1 MGNIQV
7 QCSGEFTL
15 FFPTPKD
22 EYKLFSD
29 LSVFFDA
36 EPIQFDAKHN
46 ALYAALYHATEGTCM
61 LLYTMHV
68 KNKGREI
75 TFTCGRE
82 GEYDRA
88 KISLLL
94 TVLAPF
100 VTSGSIRMYNEKIN
114 HRYLFLNAE
123 YGWAFEKGQIIYDRQ
138 ALIKPFTVKQAA
150 TA

>member
-1 MGNIQV
+1 MENIQV

-15 FFPTPKD
+15 FFATPKD

-36 EPIQFDAKHN
+36 EPIGFDTKHN

-61 LLYTMHV
+61 LLYTMHS
-68 KNKGREI
+68 KNRGREV

-82 GEYDRA
+82 GKYDKA

-94 TVLAPF
+94 AVLTPF
-100 VTSGSIRMYNEKIN
+100 VTSGNIHVYNERIN

-123 YGWAFEKGQIIYDRQ
+123 YGWAFERGQIVYDRQ
-138 ALIKPFTVKQAA
+138 AIIKPFAIKQEA